1 MYWMHWKSE
10 KNRNEPNELN
20 ELKYS
25 KSLNQL
31 CSLICSCICMLRH
44 VSKHL
49 FIPFKIKKKD
59 WAKWAKWARILKNTL
74 TDEQLCSLTCFL
86 VFACSDKY
94 QNIYSFFRFKIRKK
108 IELNELNELDY
119 SKAPST
125 MSSYTQEH
133 VFLYLHAQTII
144 NTLLYWSYTK
154 S

>member
-1 MYWMHWKSE
+1 MVTFHQVYVFSHCNFFYLLDQIKSNCMWWLHWKSE

-31 CSLICSCICMLRH
+31 CSLTCSCICMLRH

-49 FIPFKIKKKD
+49 FIPYKIKKKD

-86 VFACSDKY
+86 VFARSNMY
-94 QNIYSFFRFKIRKK
+94 QNIYSFIAFEIRKK
-108 IELNELNELDY
+108 DWA
-119 SKAPST
+119 KWAR
-125 MSSYTQEH
+125 
-133 VFLYLHAQTII
+133 
-144 NTLLYWSYTK
+144 
-154 S
+154 